1 MFGVIEITYISSQNT
16 LAPQNSYTL
25 RDAEQTEE
33 DLISTES
40 HTKEQIS
47 SLRFWITT
55 VGSSQNTIRIS
66 EQFSECRRNYG
77 TV

>member
-16 LAPQNSYTL
+16 LAPQNAYTL
-25 RDAEQTEE
+25 RDTERIGE
-33 DLISTES
+33 DLISTEPQI
-40 HTKEQIS
+40 KELIS

-55 VGSSQNTIRIS
+55 VGSSQITIRMS
-66 EQFSECRRNYG
+66 EHFSERRRNYG